1 MKTPHVHAT
10 IIKAWADG
18 AQIEVRVNDAKPGT
32 SAKTC
37 PHCHPEDQYRVKPEP
52 KPDVV
57 LFGCIMMD
65 HPGKA
70 RINTIGADERKLDSD
85 TCMFVFD
92 GETGKL
98 KKAEVL

>member
-1 MKTPHVHAT
+1 MPGEMGA
-10 IIKAWADG
+10 AWA
-18 AQIEVRVNDAKPGT
+18 
-32 SAKTC
+32 C
-37 PHCHPEDQYRVKPEP
+37 PHWHPRNQYRVKPEP

-70 RINTIGADERKLDSD
+70 RINPIGADERKLDSD